1 MCFSLCYHYCIWWHW
16 SRNTLM
22 ADGWPLDGATAYVLP
37 TLVRGER
44 WAGQRG
50 VVVCDTKVTGESQ
63 LKSTPRR
70 SLHQGCLIQTT
81 QPRRHSAAQQL
92 QDAESRSG
100 DSPGPLCPASTFH
113 PCTKMPAQFC
123 LMQRDKCALSC
134 ADQHWQVWEL
144 RADALVIATFAMFCH
159 LALHGLMGT

>member
-37 TLVRGER
+37 TLVRGEC
-44 WAGQRG
+44 WAGQSG

-70 SLHQGCLIQTT
+70 SLHQGCLIQATR
-81 QPRRHSAAQQL
+81 PRRHSAAQQL
-92 QDAESRSG
+92 QDAQ
-100 DSPGPLCPASTFH
+100 SPEAGTALARFAQLPPST
-113 PCTKMPAQFC
+113 PAQRC
-123 LMQRDKCALSC
+123 QRSSVSC
-134 ADQHWQVWEL
+134 REINVP
-144 RADALVIATFAMFCH
+144 CH
-159 LALHGLMGT
+159 VQISTGRCGSSGQML